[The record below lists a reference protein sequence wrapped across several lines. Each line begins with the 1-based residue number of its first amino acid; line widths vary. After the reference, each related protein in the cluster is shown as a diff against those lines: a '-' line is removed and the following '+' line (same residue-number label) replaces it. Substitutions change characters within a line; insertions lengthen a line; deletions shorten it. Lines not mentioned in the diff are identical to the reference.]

1 MGFKINFYNTEVN
14 ICIIREMLFCGQE
27 NNIFDFLGAAKSI
40 LYSLYN
46 SGKQRT
52 YGYEKAP
59 AWGPGHVQ

>member
-14 ICIIREMLFCGQE
+14 ICIIREMLFCCQE

-46 SGKQRT
+46 S
-52 YGYEKAP
+52 EKGRFSTIP
-59 AWGPGHVQ
+59 FKED